1 MKAEMLSRART
12 VLEAESDAIRGL
24 IDRLDES
31 FIAAVELI
39 VNCRGKVVTTGVGKA
54 GIIAHKIAAT
64 LASTGTPA
72 HYLHPA
78 EAVHGDLG
86 VVTPDDVVLALSN
99 SGESDELVRLLPSLS
114 RIGSPLV
121 ALVGNRSSTLAAA
134 ARVCL
139 DSRVEAEA
147 CPLGLAPTASA
158 VAMLAL
164 GDALAM
170 AIMEARGFTHED
182 YARFHP
188 AGSLGR
194 RLTLKVSDVMRTG
207 DQMAVLPIDRTLLEA
222 MLAIN
227 KAQAGAA
234 FLVDRDGAL
243 VGLITDG
250 DIRRLITQN
259 RSALDEPCSALVK
272 QRPLVVIAGDP
283 LAAEAL
289 EALEEAPRK
298 VGEAPVVDS
307 EGRPV
312 GLIMLKDL
320 LRAGIV

>member
-1 MKAEMLSRART
+1 MLKRART
-12 VLEAESDAIRGL
+12 VLEAESDAILGL
-24 IDRLDES
+24 IDRLDDS
-31 FIAAVELI
+31 FVRAVQLMEG
-39 VNCRGKVVTTGVGKA
+39 CRGRVVATGVGKA

-72 HYLHPA
+72 HFLHPS

-99 SGESDELVRLLPSLS
+99 SGESDEVLRLLPSLS
-114 RIGSPLV
+114 RIGTPIV
-121 ALVGNRSSTLAAA
+121 ALVGNALSTLGRSAA
-134 ARVCL
+134 VTL
-139 DSRVEAEA
+139 DVHVAAEA

-170 AIMEARGFTHED
+170 AVMEGRGFTHED

-194 RLTLKVSDVMRTG
+194 RLTLRVSDVMRTG
-207 DQMAVLPIDRTLLEA
+207 DQMAVIPKERSLLDA
-222 MLAIN
+222 MFAIN

-234 FLVDRDGAL
+234 FLVDSAGAL
-243 VGLITDG
+243 VGLVTDG
-250 DIRRLITQN
+250 DIRRMISQN
-259 RSALDEPCSALVK
+259 RGVLDEPCDRLVTNK
-272 QRPLVVIAGDP
+272 PLVVIAGDP

-289 EALEEAPRK
+289 QTLEDASRK

-307 EGRPV
+307 DGRPV